1 MNICHKNR
9 VPVHTCNHINEYVNM
24 KQINAYMENNIVPFI
39 KNFFTSVREKTTFME
54 PPSKTKLHTF
64 TLN

>member
-9 VPVHTCNHINEYVNM
+9 VPVHNHITEYVNM

-39 KNFFTSVREKTTFME
+39 KHFFISVREK
-54 PPSKTKLHTF
+54 KTHLWSHRAKQNC
-64 TLN
+64 TLSH